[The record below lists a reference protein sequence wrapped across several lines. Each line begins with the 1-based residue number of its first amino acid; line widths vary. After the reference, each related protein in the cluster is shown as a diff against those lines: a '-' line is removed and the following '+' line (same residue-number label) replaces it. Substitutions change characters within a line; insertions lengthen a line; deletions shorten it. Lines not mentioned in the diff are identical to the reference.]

1 MSNLAVA
8 IRKSLGPKHETP
20 SVREEAPCRAFS
32 TTGVEASGEEVAE
45 KLNCFLLG
53 HLRCQV
59 LPYAMSCIK
68 RLKSLPPQFSM
79 FEASDDEAEN
89 AVDPLGGNS
98 LPAGFQFLGKLCE
111 CKSRDCYR
119 QFKSRA
125 DAVKQKQLEFRAT

>member
-1 MSNLAVA
+1 M
-8 IRKSLGPKHETP
+8 
-20 SVREEAPCRAFS
+20 CRA
-32 TTGVEASGEEVAE
+32 EVAE
-45 KLNCFLLG
+45 KLNCLLLG

-125 DAVKQKQLEFRAT
+125 DAVKQKQLEFRALQPHEKARLY